1 MLLPRVS
8 YLGPGVEAHGLQVDP
23 YSPRLMRVSAIDIA
37 LQQVASPWGPVT
49 LAATHQL
56 AQLVLV
62 VSPRLDTAWVIRA
75 PLAVVRARLASDP
88 PAEWEP
94 PSLPA
99 PGLSLAR

>member
-8 YLGPGVEAHGLQVDP
+8 YIGPGIEAHGLQVDP
-23 YSPRLMRVSAIDIA
+23 YSPRLMQVGAIDIA

-62 VSPRLDTAWVIRA
+62 ISPRLDTAWVIRA
-75 PLAVVRARLASDP
+75 PLTVVRARLASDP
-88 PAEWEP
+88 PTDWGP
-94 PSLPA
+94 PSRPV
-99 PGLSLAR
+99 PGLSLVR